1 MKLFGSIPG
10 TPQRLVTNRAS
21 IGQWWLF
28 LALLAVLCSAGL
40 TARTAASAAEPVRIV
55 AFGDSLTAGYGLQP
69 QEAFPAKLSAV
80 LKAKGYD
87 VNVANAGIS
96 GDTTAAGL
104 ARLDWSVPKGTQAVI
119 LEFGANDAFRGVAP
133 ATARKNLEEII
144 TRLKARN
151 IEVMLTGMFAPRNLG
166 KDYVAGFDPIYP
178 DLAKKYNLI
187 LVPFFLDGVAG
198 NRNLN
203 LPDGLHPTA
212 EGVDIVVK
220 KLLPS
225 VEALIQR
232 VQVRKAS

>member
-1 MKLFGSIPG
+1 MKLFGLIPG
-10 TPQRLVTNRAS
+10 TPQSRVTNGAS
-21 IGQWWLF
+21 IRQRCLF

-40 TARTAASAAEPVRIV
+40 TAHTATAAAEPIRIV

-69 QEAFPAKLSAV
+69 QEAFPAKLSTA

-87 VNVANAGIS
+87 VNVVNAGVS

-119 LEFGANDAFRGVAP
+119 LEFGANDAFRGITPV
-133 ATARKNLEEII
+133 TARKNLEEII

-151 IEVMLTGMFAPRNLG
+151 IEVMLAGMYAPRNLG
-166 KDYVAGFDPIYP
+166 KDYVASFDPIYP
-178 DLAKKYNLI
+178 DLAKKYSLI

-198 NRNLN
+198 NRGLT

-232 VQVRKAS
+232 VQLRKAS

>member
-1 MKLFGSIPG
+1 MKLFSSILGS
-10 TPQRLVTNRAS
+10 PQSRVTNGAPVGRHRY
-21 IGQWWLF
+21 F
-28 LALLAVLCSAGL
+28 LALLAILCSAAL
-40 TARTAASAAEPVRIV
+40 ADQISAVAAEPIRIV

-69 QEAFPAKLSAV
+69 QEAFPAKLSAA

-87 VNVANAGIS
+87 VSVANAGVS
-96 GDTTAAGL
+96 GDTTTAGL
-104 ARLDWSVPKGTQAVI
+104 ARLDWSVPNGTQAVI

-133 ATARKNLEEII
+133 ATARKNLEEIV

-151 IEVMLTGMFAPRNLG
+151 IEVMLAGMYAPRNLG
-166 KDYVAGFDPIYP
+166 QDYVSAFNPIYP
-178 DLAKKYNLI
+178 DLAKKYGLI

-198 NRNLN
+198 NRGLN
-203 LPDGLHPTA
+203 LPDGIHPTA

-232 VQVRKAS
+232 LQVRKAS